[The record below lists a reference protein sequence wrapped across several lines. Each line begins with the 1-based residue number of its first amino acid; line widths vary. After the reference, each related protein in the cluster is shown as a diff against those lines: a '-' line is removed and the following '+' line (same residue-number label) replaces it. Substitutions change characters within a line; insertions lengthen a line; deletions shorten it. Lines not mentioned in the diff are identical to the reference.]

1 MPFFARCMLCL
12 ICVLTSTSAWRAL
25 LDDAGWKNVGTGTK
39 TPVGGEVTESR
50 VGLVILQKAVLV
62 FVQCFDSQNSTESG
76 SNAIYIASQPHI
88 CELPLVPL
96 GTSSLLT

>member
-1 MPFFARCMLCL
+1 MPFFARCILCL

-50 VGLVILQKAVLV
+50 VDLVILQKAVLV
-62 FVQCFDSQNSTESG
+62 YLQCFDPQNST
-76 SNAIYIASQPHI
+76 AS
-88 CELPLVPL
+88 
-96 GTSSLLT
+96 S